1 MSIVYVGI
9 GIGIDIDIDID
20 IGSAAHHVALVS
32 DVGAD
37 MAKFPTVKQQRQTLL
52 GTLRT
57 RSSRPFE

>member
-1 MSIVYVGI
+1 MSIAYVGI
-9 GIGIDIDIDID
+9 G

-37 MAKFPTVKQQRQTLL
+37 MAKFPTVKQQRQTLP

-57 RSSRPFE
+57 RSSRPLE